1 VVVTDPFGGHYS
13 SAVGNASLMI
23 KLKSMASNNTIF
35 ARKHQI
41 EISSI
46 DFSKIEEFID
56 EAHKDGNSCL
66 MSDFYDLIAEMV
78 DKETKTGVILGVL
91 ETLQELNLL
100 EDFHIGSNTDLCSDD
115 ILIFIGW
122 KDT

>member
-1 VVVTDPFGGHYS
+1 MYLNGADYS
-13 SAVGNASLMI
+13 SAVGNASLII

-41 EISSI
+41 EISSM

-66 MSDFYDLIAEMV
+66 ISDFYDLIAEMV
-78 DKETKTGVILGVL
+78 DKDETKVGVILGVL

-100 EDFHIGSNTDLCSDD
+100 EDFHIGDSKDGDV
-115 ILIFIGW
+115 LIFHNW
-122 KDT
+122 KV